1 MDPHLI
7 GYPLLA
13 TRMGVV
19 VVEKTDES
27 DQWYEDFQCWLSS
40 GERGPQSSPVT
51 PHRNPV
57 TPQPSPVSSEGDEPG
72 QGRKVSFFDDVTVYV
87 FDQESPTRE
96 LQSHWPE
103 TNSKETKGQ
112 SPIPI
117 YRHTP
122 ETNDLSPIPPCSY
135 VNHLPHMATSG
146 VCLKDNGH
154 GLEWEDDFSFL
165 DSSLK
170 TKMADHH
177 LIISESSIFSA
188 SPHQPSTSSHQRW
201 SCPSTHACSQ
211 LRPSSLV
218 LTHVTDA
225 DLEQ

>member
-135 VNHLPHMATSG
+135 VNHLPRMATSG
-146 VCLKDNGH
+146 VCLKDNAQYPPLGMRRWRPNSVFAE
-154 GLEWEDDFSFL
+154 GRQCDGRQ
-165 DSSLK
+165 
-170 TKMADHH
+170 
-177 LIISESSIFSA
+177 IS
-188 SPHQPSTSSHQRW
+188 R
-201 SCPSTHACSQ
+201 
-211 LRPSSLV
+211 
-218 LTHVTDA
+218 
-225 DLEQ
+225 

>member
-1 MDPHLI
+1 MDPNLI

-13 TRMGVV
+13 TQRGVA
-19 VVEKTDES
+19 VVEQTDER

-40 GERGPQSSPVT
+40 GERGPQASPVA

-57 TPQPSPVSSEGDEPG
+57 TPQPSPASSEGDEPG
-72 QGRKVSFFDDVTVYV
+72 HGRKVSFFDDVTVYV

-96 LQSHWPE
+96 LQSHWPD
-103 TNSKETKGQ
+103 TNSRETKGQ
-112 SPIPI
+112 SPITI

-122 ETNDLSPIPPCSY
+122 ETNNQSPIPPCSY
-135 VNHLPHMATSG
+135 VNHLPHMSTSG
-146 VCLKDNGH
+146 VSLEDNGL

-177 LIISESSIFSA
+177 LIISESSISSA
-188 SPHQPSTSSHQRW
+188 SPDQTSTPPHQRW
-201 SCPSTHACSQ
+201 SGPSTHACSQ